1 MKCIFSFILVFGFIS
16 LIAQEQT
23 IIKTPQKPE
32 GTATK
37 VFYSQKVIN
46 TKTVQVLPKG
56 VLEFSVSH
64 NFGDIA
70 GDNGGIRRFYGLDNS
85 TDVRIGFQLGLSNK
99 LNLVAARTKGLFVT
113 QLWELGLKY
122 QFLRQM
128 DNDPGH
134 PFSLTMYVNDVV
146 STQRRSARVFGK
158 TETSFEDFGDRHSQ
172 IIQLMMAR
180 KMGTVSL
187 QLNPLFLH
195 TNLVVPYDQENI
207 FAFGAAIRVP
217 VSKKI
222 ILLADYFH
230 SFRSQSTR
238 DAFEANNVKLY
249 DPIGIGMEIV
259 TEGHVFHLNFT
270 NATEILE
277 NRLIRKTVSNWGDG
291 EFRWAFTISRNFILF
306 RPKGG
311 KGGWN

>member
-1 MKCIFSFILVFGFIS
+1 MKCIFSFVLLFAFINS
-16 LIAQEQT
+16 FAQEQT

-56 VLEFSVSH
+56 VLEFNVSH

-70 GDNGGIRRFYGLDNS
+70 GDNGGVRRFYGLDNS
-85 TDVRIGFQLGLSNK
+85 TDVRIGFQVGLSNK
-99 LNLVAARTKGLFVT
+99 LNLVTARTKGLFVS
-113 QLWELGLKY
+113 QQWELGLKY

-128 DNDPGH
+128 DNDSGH

-146 STQRRSARVFGK
+146 STQRRSARVFGE

-172 IIQLMMAR
+172 IVQLMMAR

-217 VSKKI
+217 ISKKI

-230 SFRSQSTR
+230 
-238 DAFEANNVKLY
+238 
-249 DPIGIGMEIV
+249 
-259 TEGHVFHLNFT
+259 
-270 NATEILE
+270 
-277 NRLIRKTVSNWGDG
+277 
-291 EFRWAFTISRNFILF
+291 
-306 RPKGG
+306 
-311 KGGWN
+311 